1 MENMEYCLGA
11 NWVSITHE
19 LVGFIL
25 ENKELIYKMF
35 HATLCADEFFIQT
48 LVWNSGKYRKKVFSL
63 EDDYFASLR
72 LIDWKRGNP
81 YVWREND
88 YEELMQAPHLFA
100 RKFDETVDAAV
111 IEKVFNTIM
120 DRQRKGKSYEK

>member
-1 MENMEYCLGA
+1 MESMEYCLGA

-35 HATLCADEFFIQT
+35 HATLCADEFLYRHLSGIQVNT
-48 LVWNSGKYRKKVFSL
+48 EKVFSL

-111 IEKVFNTIM
+111 IESFNTIM

>member
-1 MENMEYCLGA
+1 MGSEMC
-11 NWVSITHE
+11 IR
-19 LVGFIL
+19 
-25 ENKELIYKMF
+25 
-35 HATLCADEFFIQT
+35 D
-48 LVWNSGKYRKKVFSL
+48 R
-63 EDDYFASLR
+63 
-72 LIDWKRGNP
+72 
-81 YVWREND
+81 REND

>member
-1 MENMEYCLGA
+1 MRHFAQMSFLYRHLSG
-11 NWVSITHE
+11 
-19 LVGFIL
+19 
-25 ENKELIYKMF
+25 
-35 HATLCADEFFIQT
+35 IQVNT
-48 LVWNSGKYRKKVFSL
+48 EKKSFRWKN
-63 EDDYFASLR
+63 DYFASLR